1 MSLVGPKP
9 PPRINPLLFLLEDVR
24 EERSNPVSFPPGET
38 SFSMARTMR
47 FASDPLALL
56 LESYERFG
64 PVFTLRIFHGNVV
77 FMIGPAA
84 NHYITV
90 SHAGNFSWRDGHFRD
105 LIGLM
110 GDGLL
115 TTDGDFHR
123 SCRTLLLP
131 AFHRERIAASVDLV
145 LAETEQALGLLEP
158 GSRVDLYSWTRR
170 LSLRIAMR
178 ALFGLDPDGP
188 AAEEIDLAALFER
201 ALSFYSSAY
210 PLRVLRGPR
219 TPWTVMQQAARQ
231 LDGLI
236 YSEISERRASGRR
249 GPDIISLLLDARD
262 EESRALGDRQ
272 IRDQVLTLL
281 FAGHDTATSA
291 IAFLFHELARNP
303 EVADRLRAEQDAVLG
318 GRPPGADQL
327 TGESLPELEMAFE
340 EALRMYP
347 PAWIGPRRS
356 HRPFE
361 FEGHMVPGETYVD
374 YSSWVSHH
382 LPEVFPEPFVFRP
395 ERFTAAARAS
405 LPRGAYIPFG
415 AGSRTCLGMRFG
427 QLEVRAVA
435 TMLLS
440 RFALELP
447 TDFRLRTRQMP
458 TLSPRE
464 GLPVIVCER
473 PSAALTPA

>member
-1 MSLVGPKP
+1 VP
-9 PPRINPLLFLLEDVR
+9 
-24 EERSNPVSFPPGET
+24 FPPGET
-38 SFSMARTMR
+38 SFSISRTRR
-47 FASDPLALL
+47 FAADPLDLL
-56 LESYERFG
+56 LEAYERFG
-64 PVFTLRIFHGNVV
+64 PVFTLRIFHGNIV

-105 LIGLM
+105 LIALM

-145 LAETEQALGLLEP
+145 LAVTEQALGELVP
-158 GSRVDLYSWTRR
+158 GRRLDLYRWSRR

-178 ALFGLDPDGP
+178 ALFDLNPDGP
-188 AAEEIDLAALFER
+188 AASEIDLAGRFER

-210 PLRVLRGPR
+210 PLRILRGPR
-219 TPWTVMQQAARQ
+219 TPWTVMQEAARE
-231 LDGLI
+231 LDRVI
-236 YSEISERRASGRR
+236 YSEISKRRASGER
-249 GPDIISLLLDARD
+249 GPDIVSLLLDARD
-262 EESRALGDRQ
+262 EDSRALSDRQ
-272 IRDQVLTLL
+272 VRDQVLTLL
-281 FAGHDTATSA
+281 FASHDTATSA

-303 EVADRLRAEQDAVLG
+303 RAADRLRAEQDEVLG
-318 GRPPGADQL
+318 GRPPSAAQL
-327 TGESLPELEMAFE
+327 TGESLPELEMAIE

-361 FEGHMVPGETYVD
+361 FEGQMVPGETYVD

-382 LPEVFPEPFVFRP
+382 LPDVFPEPSAFRP
-395 ERFTAAARAS
+395 ERFTPAARTA

-415 AGSRTCLGMRFG
+415 AGSRT
-427 QLEVRAVA
+427 
-435 TMLLS
+435 
-440 RFALELP
+440 
-447 TDFRLRTRQMP
+447 
-458 TLSPRE
+458 
-464 GLPVIVCER
+464 
-473 PSAALTPA
+473 